1 MEWATVKS
9 KLSEL
14 RRLYNEN
21 NKKLDNI
28 NRQKLK
34 ELKSYEENEL
44 KLKEKMRKLN
54 TLKSRISELTK
65 LTIAKEKPK
74 EPKVDPLPKR
84 EEIKNDKNKVTTDE
98 REVKKWNVPTSYNL

>member
-65 LTIAKEKPK
+65 LTIAK
-74 EPKVDPLPKR
+74 
-84 EEIKNDKNKVTTDE
+84 
-98 REVKKWNVPTSYNL
+98 